1 MLVLIM
7 DSIISPNQIAFIKD
21 RFILKSVTTPH
32 QVLHSVFGG
41 KEEGAVLKLD
51 YEGFDKV
58 DLDSGR
64 PSPKNRFWPKYEE
77 MDSDGQEEGSLA
89 LAIS

>member
-1 MLVLIM
+1 M
-7 DSIISPNQIAFIKD
+7 
-21 RFILKSVTTPH
+21 
-32 QVLHSVFGG
+32 
-41 KEEGAVLKLD
+41 LKLD